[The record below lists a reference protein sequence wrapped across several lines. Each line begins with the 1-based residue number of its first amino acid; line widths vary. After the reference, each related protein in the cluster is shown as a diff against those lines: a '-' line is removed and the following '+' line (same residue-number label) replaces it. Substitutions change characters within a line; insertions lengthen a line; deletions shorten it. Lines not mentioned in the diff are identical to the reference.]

1 MVSGLKGLFGGSG
14 SAHSDNGKNGLSADQ
29 ASQIDAIHKSQA
41 VIEFKL
47 DGTILT
53 ANENFLSVMGYQLDE
68 IVGKHHSMFVE
79 PSYRNSGEYS
89 DFWQQLNRGEF
100 VAREFKRIG
109 KSGNEIWIQASYNPI
124 IGSDGK
130 PHKVVKFATDITDR
144 KVRENDFKG
153 QMQAINK
160 SQAVIEFELDGTII
174 SANENFLQSLGYAL
188 GEIRGKRHSMFVEPT
203 YGASREYREFWEALK
218 RGEHQSGEFKRVGKQ
233 GQDVWIQASYNPI
246 LDINGRPYKVVKYA
260 SDITAQKQLQ
270 QAIESVLEKTL
281 AAMVAMSEGDLTHR
295 MEGEFS
301 GQFAALQVAVNN
313 CFNGLSSSLSKIRT
327 VASNVTRDITEIAEG
342 NSNLSERTIE
352 QAANLEQTAA
362 SMEQITNTVQ
372 HNADNATKAN
382 ELAHRASEQA
392 RKGGAI
398 VRNAVDAMNGLNESS
413 VKISDIIGV
422 INDIAFQTNLLA
434 LNASVEAAR
443 AGDQGRGF
451 AVVASEVRVLAGR
464 SAAAAKQ
471 IKELIEESAQ
481 RVDESSALVN
491 KSGDSLS
498 EIVAGVEEVT
508 NIVGSISEAS
518 NEQSI
523 GVNGVHGA
531 INHVDELTQQNAS
544 LVAQAASASQNLNGQ
559 AHELV
564 RLVSKFTLNSDS
576 AAAPGQQHFDDV
588 KRHAA

>member
-14 SAHSDNGKNGLSADQ
+14 SAQSHAAGGLSADQ
-29 ASQIDAIHKSQA
+29 ASQIEAIHKSQA

-53 ANENFLSVMGYQLDE
+53 ANSNFLAVMGYQLDE

-79 PSYRNSGEYS
+79 PAYRSSGEYS

-100 VAREFKRIG
+100 VSREFKRVG
-109 KSGNEIWIQASYNPI
+109 KGGVEIWIQASYNPVM
-124 IGSDGK
+124 GPDGK
-130 PHKVVKFATDITDR
+130 PQKVVKFATDVTER
-144 KVRENDFKG
+144 KAREANING
-153 QMQAINK
+153 QLEAINK
-160 SQAVIEFELDGTII
+160 SQAVIEFELDGTILG
-174 SANENFLQSLGYAL
+174 ANDNFLRTLGYSL
-188 GEIRGKRHSMFVEPT
+188 GEIRGKRHSMFVDPA
-203 YGASREYREFWEALK
+203 YSAGREYRDFWDALK
-218 RGEHQSGEFKRVGKQ
+218 RGEHQSGEFRRIGKQ
-233 GQDVWIQASYNPI
+233 GQEVWIQASYNPI
-246 LDINGRPYKVVKYA
+246 LDLNGRPYKVVKYA
-260 SDITAQKQLQ
+260 TETTEQKQLQ
-270 QAIESVLEKTL
+270 QSIEVVLEKTL
-281 AAMVAMSEGDLTHR
+281 KSMVAMADGDLTQR
-295 MEGEFS
+295 MDGEFT
-301 GQFAALQVAVNN
+301 GQFATLQNAVNE
-313 CFNGLSSSLSKIRT
+313 CFTRLNKSLSEIRS
-327 VASNVTRDITEIAEG
+327 VASNVTSDIAEIADG

-352 QAANLEQTAA
+352 QAANLEETAA
-362 SMEQITNTVQ
+362 SMQQITDTVQ
-372 HNADNATKAN
+372 HNAENASKAN
-382 ELAHRASEQA
+382 ELALRASEQA

-491 KSGDSLS
+491 KSGNSLS
-498 EIVAGVEEVT
+498 EIVAGVDEVT
-508 NIVGSISEAS
+508 NIVGSISQAS

-544 LVAQAASASQNLNGQ
+544 LVAQAASASQNLNSR

-564 RLVSKFTLNSDS
+564 RLVSSFRLSSDS
-576 AAAPGQQHFDDV
+576 GHSQSYQSDSSRRAA
-588 KRHAA
+588 

>member
-1 MVSGLKGLFGGSG
+1 
-14 SAHSDNGKNGLSADQ
+14 
-29 ASQIDAIHKSQA
+29 
-41 VIEFKL
+41 
-47 DGTILT
+47 
-53 ANENFLSVMGYQLDE
+53 
-68 IVGKHHSMFVE
+68 
-79 PSYRNSGEYS
+79 
-89 DFWQQLNRGEF
+89 
-100 VAREFKRIG
+100 
-109 KSGNEIWIQASYNPI
+109 
-124 IGSDGK
+124 
-130 PHKVVKFATDITDR
+130 
-144 KVRENDFKG
+144 
-153 QMQAINK
+153 MQAIHK

-174 SANENFLQSLGYAL
+174 TANENFLQTVGYSL
-188 GEIRGKRHSMFVEPT
+188 GEIRGKRHSMFVDSA
-203 YGASREYREFWEALK
+203 YGASREYRDFWDALK
-218 RGEHQSGEFKRVGKQ
+218 RGEYQSGEFKRVGKQ
-233 GQDVWIQASYNPI
+233 GQDIWIQASYNPI
-246 LDINGRPYKVVKYA
+246 LDLNGRPYKVVKYA
-260 SDITAQKQLQ
+260 TNIIEQKQLQ
-270 QAIESVLEKTL
+270 HSIESVLEKTL
-281 AAMVAMSEGDLTHR
+281 AAMVAMANGDLTHR
-295 MEGEFS
+295 MEGKFS
-301 GQFAALQVAVNN
+301 GQFASLQQAVND
-313 CFNGLSSSLSKIRT
+313 CFSGLNTSLSEIRS
-327 VASNVTRDITEIAEG
+327 VADNVTQDITDIAEG

-352 QAANLEQTAA
+352 QAANLEETAA
-362 SMEQITNTVQ
+362 SMQQITNTVQ
-372 HNADNATKAN
+372 HNAENATKAN
-382 ELAHRASEQA
+382 ELAHRASDQA
-392 RKGGAI
+392 RKGGSI

-523 GVNGVHGA
+523 GVKGVHGA

-564 RLVSKFTLNSDS
+564 RLVSKFRLSSDV
-576 AAAPGQQHFDDV
+576 AQAPVANFDDGAR
-588 KRHAA
+588 KAA